1 MELKEHAASCKGVEK
16 LFEKE
21 ENSRL
26 GKLRSSVQGRTDV
39 AAKERQHLVTECV
52 FFKHR
57 LREVNIYNSFN
68 EVLTRY
74 VRTLDIAMKKLNLNT
89 VFILGPS
96 YMMT

>member
-1 MELKEHAASCKGVEK
+1 MKEHAASCKGVEK

-26 GKLRSSVQGRTDV
+26 GKLRSSVQGRTDE
-39 AAKERQHLVTECV
+39 AAKERQRLVTECM

-57 LREVNIYNSFN
+57 LREVNIYNSSD
-68 EVLTRY
+68 EALTRY
-74 VRTLDIAMKKLNLNT
+74 VRTLDRAMKKLNLNT